1 MQTFSVGFVPKA
13 APEPFLSAADCCSYL
28 KYTTSFALESVCAHN
43 PLGGVS
49 VPKSECISTE
59 MASVFSQRRGREGVG
74 LVANGYLI
82 TGEVSQLD
90 MGDRQAALGEKKRH
104 KHKTHVTQWR

>member
-1 MQTFSVGFVPKA
+1 
-13 APEPFLSAADCCSYL
+13 
-28 KYTTSFALESVCAHN
+28 
-43 PLGGVS
+43 
-49 VPKSECISTE
+49 